1 MNPKEWHSSA
11 LFVRDPM
18 EQKDAREKTIDYEKL
33 RRWKRYPVILSLRAR
48 VPTKSGVQFVDAHGR
63 DISQGGMAVYVP
75 AELER
80 GQSILLQLTF
90 PGLPQPLNLL
100 ALVKNRVGS
109 KYGVEFVNPTPY
121 QQGVI
126 ISNLEKLLAARS
138 ESP

>member
-1 MNPKEWHSSA
+1 
-11 LFVRDPM
+11 M
-18 EQKDAREKTIDYEKL
+18 EQTNKQEEGIDYEKL

-48 VPTKSGVQFVDAHGR
+48 VPTESGLQFVDAHGR

-90 PGLPQPLNLL
+90 PGLRQPLNLL

-109 KYGVEFVNPTPY
+109 KYGVEFINPTPY
-121 QQGVI
+121 QQEI
-126 ISNLEKLLAARS
+126 ILSNLEKLLAARS
-138 ESP
+138 GSL